1 MTRGPSDR
9 PRPLWLSASV
19 QPSHPRRPEARRPA
33 HGIILSRHLP
43 AVTALNH
50 FIRETLAPSPA
61 PGPPPPGR
69 PPPEP
74 STTSAAE
81 LICCNAPHDSA
92 VSGAYFLHVP
102 QGAGG
107 TLGLDGE
114 LQSRDHAQGGL
125 ELPVPTH
132 SATVDSPGAVHTEN
146 RPRNGPRFAGAD
158 DVLTAPDDAQ
168 PRPVTRL
175 GAASPPLITFQPGG
189 IPCQGGQDTNA
200 ASRTQSPRRRPSR
213 ATRAATARRAGTRLA
228 GLPAFG
234 GPTSRVRGFL
244 RARSE

>member
-9 PRPLWLSASV
+9 PRPLRLSASV

-33 HGIILSRHLP
+33 HGILSRHLP

-74 STTSAAE
+74 STTSAADH
-81 LICCNAPHDSA
+81 LLQRPSRQRGLRRVLPARPTGGRRHP
-92 VSGAYFLHVP
+92 GTGRGTPVP
-102 QGAGG
+102 RPRTGRPRTPGPYAQRHRR
-107 TLGLDGE
+107 
-114 LQSRDHAQGGL
+114 QSRCRPHGEQAQ
-125 ELPVPTH
+125 ERPPVRRCRR
-132 SATVDSPGAVHTEN
+132 
-146 RPRNGPRFAGAD
+146 RPHCTGR
-158 DVLTAPDDAQ
+158 AQ

-200 ASRTQSPRRRPSR
+200 APPHTQSPRRRPSR
-213 ATRAATARRAGTRLA
+213 ATHAATARRAGTRLA
-228 GLPAFG
+228 GLPAFE
-234 GPTSRVRGFL
+234 GPTSRARGFL